1 MVICSTPHTKF
12 SQFSFFV
19 LLDSVKATDTICVQK
34 ERWWAPFSPTYINCG
49 SQEGLSLYSFHIE
62 ATIKA
67 YGTKYSVAGFKCQHY
82 PF

>member
-19 LLDSVKATDTICVQK
+19 LLDSVKAT
-34 ERWWAPFSPTYINCG
+34 
-49 SQEGLSLYSFHIE
+49 EGEVMGPIFPNLHQLWEPRRSLYSFHIE